1 MIQLRSSRTTRNQ
14 DGAARRGA
22 NDFDPTEGLPV
33 RKYQF
38 ATVRV
43 NQDANDEPLDGG
55 REDQNKDENLFS
67 KELPL
72 PSFFKQLPELN
83 QVFHAP
89 QSSFSHVTSGFY
101 VQMLIDE

>member
-1 MIQLRSSRTTRNQ
+1 MQLRSSRTTRNQ
-14 DGAARRGA
+14 DGVARRGA

-33 RKYQF
+33 RKYQL

-43 NQDANDEPLDGG
+43 NQDANDDPLDAG

-72 PSFFKQLPELN
+72 PSFFKQLPEHN
-83 QVFHAP
+83 QVFHTLQP
-89 QSSFSHVTSGFY
+89 SSPHHSSRLCVR
-101 VQMLIDE
+101 MLIDE